1 MQKECYLVYSVA
13 FNYFLFGGSGIMFNK
28 DDLIILVNEYVS
40 AATINL
46 DCIDV
51 CESIVGQLVYL
62 YECVKNQCHLDKVFY
77 DENSISYAFMHWKY
91 CSVKKCCIF
100 WCTNA

>member
-1 MQKECYLVYSVA
+1 MTTKEIVQFEIAILVYSVA
-13 FNYFLFGGSGIMFNK
+13 FNYFLFGGSGIMLNK
-28 DDLIILVNEYVS
+28 DDLIIPVNEYVS

-62 YECVKNQCHLDKVFY
+62 HECVKIL
-77 DENSISYAFMHWKY
+77 IL
-91 CSVKKCCIF
+91 
-100 WCTNA
+100 

>member
-1 MQKECYLVYSVA
+1 
-13 FNYFLFGGSGIMFNK
+13 MFNK
-28 DDLIILVNEYVS
+28 DDLIIPVNEYVS

-77 DENSISYAFMHWKY
+77 DENSISYAVMHENTVQLRNAVFFRCFY
-91 CSVKKCCIF
+91 HSVRSH
-100 WCTNA
+100 

>member
-1 MQKECYLVYSVA
+1 
-13 FNYFLFGGSGIMFNK
+13 MFNK

-62 YECVKNQCHLDKVFY
+62 YNVLKINVIQIRFFMMKTVYHMRSCIENTVQLRNAVF
-77 DENSISYAFMHWKY
+77 
-91 CSVKKCCIF
+91 F
-100 WCTNA
+100 WCTNAQKAGV

>member
-1 MQKECYLVYSVA
+1 
-13 FNYFLFGGSGIMFNK
+13 MFNK

-51 CESIVGQLVYL
+51 CENWFTYMNVLKINV
-62 YECVKNQCHLDKVFY
+62 
-77 DENSISYAFMHWKY
+77 I
-91 CSVKKCCIF
+91 
-100 WCTNA
+100 

>member
-1 MQKECYLVYSVA
+1 
-13 FNYFLFGGSGIMFNK
+13 MFNK
-28 DDLIILVNEYVS
+28 DDLIIPVNEYVS

-62 YECVKNQCHLDKVFY
+62 YNVLKINVIQIRFFMMKTVYHMRSCIENTVQLRNAVF
-77 DENSISYAFMHWKY
+77 FR
-91 CSVKKCCIF
+91 
-100 WCTNA
+100 CTNAQKAGV

>member
-1 MQKECYLVYSVA
+1 
-13 FNYFLFGGSGIMFNK
+13 MFNK

-77 DENSISYAFMHWKY
+77 DENSISYAFVHWKNTCRVSQPTE
-91 CSVKKCCIF
+91 CSDHLILWAEEK
-100 WCTNA
+100 

>member
-1 MQKECYLVYSVA
+1 
-13 FNYFLFGGSGIMFNK
+13 MFNK
-28 DDLIILVNEYVS
+28 DDLIIPVNEYVS

-77 DENSISYAFMHWKY
+77 DETVYHMRSCQLKY

-100 WCTNA
+100 

>member
-1 MQKECYLVYSVA
+1 
-13 FNYFLFGGSGIMFNK
+13 MFNK

-51 CESIVGQLVYL
+51 CENWFTYMNVLKINVIQIRFFMMKTVYHMRSCIENTVQLR
-62 YECVKNQCHLDKVFY
+62 NAVF
-77 DENSISYAFMHWKY
+77 
-91 CSVKKCCIF
+91 F
-100 WCTNA
+100 WCTNAQKAGV

>member
-1 MQKECYLVYSVA
+1 MISEAEFRDIHVRFVKEIKKLDKDDKKNVILYTQLHLIISCLEEVE
-13 FNYFLFGGSGIMFNK
+13 LCLIK

-62 YECVKNQCHLDKVFY
+62 YNVLKINV
-77 DENSISYAFMHWKY
+77 I
-91 CSVKKCCIF
+91 
-100 WCTNA
+100 

>member
-1 MQKECYLVYSVA
+1 
-13 FNYFLFGGSGIMFNK
+13 MFNK
-28 DDLIILVNEYVS
+28 DDLIILGNEYVS

-62 YECVKNQCHLDKVFY
+62 YESHPPNKVAIAEPITPKILQIVCFILFTFFL
-77 DENSISYAFMHWKY
+77 SFSA
-91 CSVKKCCIF
+91 
-100 WCTNA
+100 

>member
-1 MQKECYLVYSVA
+1 
-13 FNYFLFGGSGIMFNK
+13 MFNK
-28 DDLIILVNEYVS
+28 DDLIIPVNEYVS

-62 YECVKNQCHLDKVFY
+62 YECVKNQCHLDKNDIGLAVSSFFLIIRVIKRRRE
-77 DENSISYAFMHWKY
+77 DTTWHK
-91 CSVKKCCIF
+91 
-100 WCTNA
+100 

>member
-1 MQKECYLVYSVA
+1 
-13 FNYFLFGGSGIMFNK
+13 MFNK
-28 DDLIILVNEYVS
+28 DDLIIPVNEYVS

-62 YECVKNQCHLDKVFY
+62 YNVLKINVIQIRFFMMKTVYHMRSCIENTVQLRNVVF
-77 DENSISYAFMHWKY
+77 
-91 CSVKKCCIF
+91 F
-100 WCTNA
+100 WCTNAQKAGV

>member
-1 MQKECYLVYSVA
+1 M
-13 FNYFLFGGSGIMFNK
+13 FGGSGIMFNK

-62 YECVKNQCHLDKVFY
+62 YECVKNQCHLDKVFMMKTVY
-77 DENSISYAFMHWKY
+77 HMRSCIENTVQLRNAVF
-91 CSVKKCCIF
+91 F
-100 WCTNA
+100 RCTNA

>member
-1 MQKECYLVYSVA
+1 M
-13 FNYFLFGGSGIMFNK
+13 FGGSGIMFNK
-28 DDLIILVNEYVS
+28 DDLIIPVNEYVS

-62 YECVKNQCHLDKVFY
+62 YESVKNQCHLDKIFY
-77 DENSISYAFMHWKY
+77 DENSISYAFMH
-91 CSVKKCCIF
+91 
-100 WCTNA
+100 

>member
-1 MQKECYLVYSVA
+1 
-13 FNYFLFGGSGIMFNK
+13 MFNK

-62 YECVKNQCHLDKVFY
+62 YECVKNQCHLRSEERRVGKECRSRWSPD
-77 DENSISYAFMHWKY
+77 H
-91 CSVKKCCIF
+91 
-100 WCTNA
+100 

>member
-1 MQKECYLVYSVA
+1 
-13 FNYFLFGGSGIMFNK
+13 MFNK
-28 DDLIILVNEYVS
+28 DDLIIPVNEYVS

-51 CESIVGQLVYL
+51 CESIVGQLVCL

-77 DENSISYAFMHWKY
+77 DENSISDSHMR
-91 CSVKKCCIF
+91 SCIENTVQLRNAVFF

>member
-1 MQKECYLVYSVA
+1 
-13 FNYFLFGGSGIMFNK
+13 MFNK
-28 DDLIILVNEYVS
+28 DDLIIPVNEYVS

-62 YECVKNQCHLDKVFY
+62 YECVKNQCHLDKVFVL
-77 DENSISYAFMHWKY
+77 K
-91 CSVKKCCIF
+91 
-100 WCTNA
+100 TQ

>member
-1 MQKECYLVYSVA
+1 
-13 FNYFLFGGSGIMFNK
+13 MFNK
-28 DDLIILVNEYVS
+28 DDLIIPVNEYVS

-62 YECVKNQCHLDKVFY
+62 YECVKNQCHLDKK
-77 DENSISYAFMHWKY
+77 NS
-91 CSVKKCCIF
+91 
-100 WCTNA
+100 

>member
-1 MQKECYLVYSVA
+1 
-13 FNYFLFGGSGIMFNK
+13 LFGGSGIMFNK
-28 DDLIILVNEYVS
+28 DDLIIPVNEYVS

-62 YECVKNQCHLDKVFY
+62 YNVLKINV
-77 DENSISYAFMHWKY
+77 I
-91 CSVKKCCIF
+91 
-100 WCTNA
+100 